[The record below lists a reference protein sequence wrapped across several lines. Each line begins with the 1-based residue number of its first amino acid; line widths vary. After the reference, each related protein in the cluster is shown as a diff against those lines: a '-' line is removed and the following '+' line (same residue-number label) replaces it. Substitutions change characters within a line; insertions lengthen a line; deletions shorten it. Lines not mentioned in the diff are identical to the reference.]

1 MLDEIAIDEVV
12 TILPLVGLQK
22 INNAIEGSV
31 CVVEVSQFIALGIVE
46 GYSR

>member
-31 CVVEVSQFIALGIVE
+31 CVEVSQFIALGIVE